1 MIFTTTWWT
10 TVTAAALLVA
20 APVTAVLTAAGGPG
34 PGGVATA
41 ARAGAVART
50 ADARP
55 PARGAPGAAG
65 APDDGRATQPV
76 GAGCAGPPGP
86 GARCWPVTGPG
97 ARGRPEVLR
106 GFDPPA
112 EPWAAGHR
120 GVDLRAGPGAAVRA
134 AAPGV
139 VAFAGQ
145 VAGVPVMVLALEG
158 GLRTTYEPV
167 RAGLAVGTRVAA
179 GRQVGVLS
187 GSVPHCPGPC
197 LHWGLLSGDL
207 YLDPL
212 SLLPSTLRRSGPSRL
227 LPLSRGPG
235 RELPG

>member
-20 APVTAVLTAAGGPG
+20 APGVALRGAAGPG
-34 PGGVATA
+34 AS
-41 ARAGAVART
+41 
-50 ADARP
+50 
-55 PARGAPGAAG
+55 APGASVPG
-65 APDDGRATQPV
+65 AGRAAAPV
-76 GAGCAGPPGP
+76 GAGCAGTPGP

-97 ARGRPEVLR
+97 ARGRPVVLR

-112 EPWAAGHR
+112 APWAAGHR
-120 GVDLRAGPGAAVRA
+120 GVDLRAGPGAVVRA

-139 VAFAGQ
+139 VAFAGP
-145 VAGVPVMVLALEG
+145 VAGVPVVVLALPG

-167 RAGLAVGTRVAA
+167 RAGLPVGTKVAA

-197 LHWGLLSGDL
+197 LHWGLLSGDV

-212 SLLPSTLRRSGPSRL
+212 TLLPPSLRRSGPSRL
-227 LPLSRGPG
+227 LPLA
-235 RELPG
+235 